1 MPADPTVPSTPFP
14 TPSPDIPSNE
24 DSLLTV
30 GQAAAALGVTAR
42 TLKYYEELN
51 LVVPARSGGR
61 YRMYTQDDLA
71 TFGRILRMRSLGF
84 SIAAITEMLK
94 RPRRMVEA
102 GKSRMN
108 EEDLH
113 VVRGAL
119 TSQLDTLR
127 ERTAQVRRELREAEK
142 LEAQIE
148 HDLQYIEQRLR
159 GVPADDLLA
168 ERAARARQ
176 STSR

>member
-1 MPADPTVPSTPFP
+1 MPADLAPRSSTEPS
-14 TPSPDIPSNE
+14 SD
-24 DSLLTV
+24 DAHLLTV

-61 YRMYTQDDLA
+61 YRMYTEADLA

-94 RPRRMVEA
+94 RPMRRVES

-108 EEDLH
+108 EEDLQ
-113 VVRGAL
+113 VVRDAL
-119 TSQLDTLR
+119 HSQLATLR

-142 LEAQIE
+142 LETQIT
-148 HDLQYIEQRLR
+148 HDLQYIEQRLS
-159 GVPADDLLA
+159 GVPADELLA
-168 ERAARARQ
+168 ERAARIRKH
-176 STSR
+176 SSP

>member
-1 MPADPTVPSTPFP
+1 MPADLVPQSSTE
-14 TPSPDIPSNE
+14 TPPDDPH
-24 DSLLTV
+24 LLTV

-61 YRMYTQDDLA
+61 YRMYTKADLA

-94 RPRRMVEA
+94 RPMRLVEA

-108 EEDLH
+108 DEDLQ
-113 VVRGAL
+113 VVRDAL
-119 TSQLDTLR
+119 HSQLDTLR

-142 LEAQIE
+142 LETQIT

-159 GVPADDLLA
+159 GVPADELLA
-168 ERAARARQ
+168 ERAARIRKH
-176 STSR
+176 SS

>member
-1 MPADPTVPSTPFP
+1 MPTDLAPQSSTE
-14 TPSPDIPSNE
+14 TPSDGTH
-24 DSLLTV
+24 LLTV

-61 YRMYTQDDLA
+61 YRMYTQADLA

-94 RPRRMVEA
+94 RPMRLVES

-108 EEDLH
+108 EEDLQ
-113 VVRGAL
+113 VVRDAL
-119 TSQLDTLR
+119 HSQLGTLR

-142 LEAQIE
+142 LEAQIA
-148 HDLQYIEQRLR
+148 HDLQYIEQRLS
-159 GVPADDLLA
+159 GVSADELLA
-168 ERAARARQ
+168 ERAARIRKHSPA
-176 STSR
+176 

>member
-1 MPADPTVPSTPFP
+1 MPTDPTDTAAASASRHDTA
-14 TPSPDIPSNE
+14 
-24 DSLLTV
+24 DSDLLTV
-30 GQAAAALGVTAR
+30 SQAATALGVTAR

-51 LVVPARSGGR
+51 LVVPARSEGR
-61 YRMYTQDDLA
+61 YRMYTQADLA

-94 RPRRMVEA
+94 RPMRLVEA

-108 EEDLH
+108 DEDLQ
-113 VVRGAL
+113 VVRDAL
-119 TSQLDTLR
+119 HSQLETLR

-142 LEAQIE
+142 MEAQMT
-148 HDLQYIEQRLR
+148 HDLEYIDQRLR

-168 ERAARARQ
+168 ERAAKRRK
-176 STSR
+176 S

>member
-1 MPADPTVPSTPFP
+1 MPADPSSP
-14 TPSPDIPSNE
+14 TASPDVDTSF
-24 DSLLTV
+24 DDTSMLSV

-61 YRMYTQDDLA
+61 YRMYTQADLA

-108 EEDLH
+108 EEDLQ
-113 VVRGAL
+113 VVREAL

-148 HDLQYIEQRLR
+148 HDLKYIEQRLR
-159 GVPADDLLA
+159 GVPADELLA
-168 ERAARARQ
+168 ERAAKARQ
-176 STSR
+176 PSSR

>member
-1 MPADPTVPSTPFP
+1 MPTDPTDTASSAPRH
-14 TPSPDIPSNE
+14 DAA
-24 DSLLTV
+24 DSDLLTV
-30 GQAAAALGVTAR
+30 SQAATALGVTAR

-51 LVVPARSGGR
+51 LVVPARSEGR
-61 YRMYTQDDLA
+61 YRMYTQADLA

-94 RPRRMVEA
+94 RPMRLVEA

-108 EEDLH
+108 DEDLQ
-113 VVRGAL
+113 VVRDAL
-119 TSQLDTLR
+119 HSQLETLR

-142 LEAQIE
+142 MEAQMT
-148 HDLQYIEQRLR
+148 HDLEYIDQRLR

-168 ERAARARQ
+168 ERAAKRRK
-176 STSR
+176 S

>member
-1 MPADPTVPSTPFP
+1 MPTDLASQSSKE
-14 TPSPDIPSNE
+14 TPSD
-24 DSLLTV
+24 DTHLLTV

-61 YRMYTQDDLA
+61 YRMYTQADLA

-94 RPRRMVEA
+94 RPMRLVES

-108 EEDLH
+108 EEDLQ
-113 VVRGAL
+113 VVRDAL
-119 TSQLDTLR
+119 HSQLGTLR

-142 LEAQIE
+142 LEAQIA
-148 HDLQYIEQRLR
+148 HDLQYIEQRLS
-159 GVPADDLLA
+159 GVSADELLA
-168 ERAARARQ
+168 ERAARIRKHSSA
-176 STSR
+176 

>member
-1 MPADPTVPSTPFP
+1 MPTDLSSTVPDGTTP
-14 TPSPDIPSNE
+14 D
-24 DSLLTV
+24 DASLLTV

-61 YRMYTQDDLA
+61 YRMYTPADLE

-94 RPRRMVEA
+94 RPRRIVEA

-108 EEDLH
+108 EEDLQ
-113 VVRGAL
+113 VVRDAL

-127 ERTAQVRRELREAEK
+127 ERTAQVRRELRDAET
-142 LEAQIE
+142 LEAQIR
-148 HDLQYIEQRLR
+148 HDLRYIEQRLQ

-168 ERAARARQ
+168 ERAAKARK
-176 STSR
+176 TSSSH

>member
-1 MPADPTVPSTPFP
+1 MPTDPAASSATQTPP
-14 TPSPDIPSNE
+14 GGTH
-24 DSLLTV
+24 LLTV

-61 YRMYTQDDLA
+61 YRMYTEADVA

-94 RPRRMVEA
+94 RPMRLVES

-108 EEDLH
+108 EEDLQ
-113 VVRGAL
+113 VVRDAL
-119 TSQLDTLR
+119 DSQLGTLR

-142 LEAQIE
+142 LETQIQ

-159 GVPADDLLA
+159 GVPADELLA
-168 ERAARARQ
+168 ERAARIRKHAP
-176 STSR
+176 S

>member
-1 MPADPTVPSTPFP
+1 MPTDLAPSPTTD
-14 TPSPDIPSNE
+14 TPSD
-24 DSLLTV
+24 DAHLLSV

-61 YRMYTQDDLA
+61 YRMYTASDLA

-84 SIAAITEMLK
+84 SVAAITEMLK
-94 RPRRMVEA
+94 RPMRLVES

-108 EEDLH
+108 EEDLQ
-113 VVRGAL
+113 VVRDAL
-119 TSQLDTLR
+119 HAQLDTLR
-127 ERTAQVRRELREAEK
+127 ERTAQVRRELREAET
-142 LEAQIE
+142 LETQIA

-159 GVPADDLLA
+159 GVPADELLA
-168 ERAARARQ
+168 ERAAKHRKPR
-176 STSR
+176 SH

>member
-1 MPADPTVPSTPFP
+1 MSADLAPDSPAAGPSDAPEG
-14 TPSPDIPSNE
+14 DAA
-24 DSLLTV
+24 LLTV

-51 LVVPARSGGR
+51 LVVPARSGGH
-61 YRMYTQDDLA
+61 YRMYTQADLA

-108 EEDLH
+108 EEDLQA
-113 VVRGAL
+113 VREAL
-119 TSQLDTLR
+119 TSQLETLR
-127 ERTAQVRRELREAEK
+127 ERTAQVRRELRDAEK
-142 LEAQIE
+142 LEAQIA

-159 GVPADDLLA
+159 GVPADELLA
-168 ERAARARQ
+168 ERAAKAHKA
-176 STSR
+176 SSR

>member
-1 MPADPTVPSTPFP
+1 MPADTS
-14 TPSPDIPSNE
+14 SPAA
-24 DSLLTV
+24 SLDVDTSFDDTSMLSV

-61 YRMYTQDDLA
+61 YRMYTQADLA
-71 TFGRILRMRSLGF
+71 TFDRILRMRSLGF

-108 EEDLH
+108 EEDLQ
-113 VVRGAL
+113 VVREAL

-159 GVPADDLLA
+159 GVPADELLA
-168 ERAARARQ
+168 ERAAKARQ
-176 STSR
+176 PSSR

>member
-1 MPADPTVPSTPFP
+1 MPTDPTDTAAASAPRHDAT
-14 TPSPDIPSNE
+14 
-24 DSLLTV
+24 DSDLLTV
-30 GQAAAALGVTAR
+30 SQAATALGVTAR

-51 LVVPARSGGR
+51 LVVPARSEGR
-61 YRMYTQDDLA
+61 YRMYTQADLA

-94 RPRRMVEA
+94 RPMRLVEA

-108 EEDLH
+108 DEDLQ
-113 VVRGAL
+113 VVRDAL
-119 TSQLDTLR
+119 HSQLETLR

-142 LEAQIE
+142 MEAQMT
-148 HDLQYIEQRLR
+148 HDLEYIDQRLR

-168 ERAARARQ
+168 ERAAKRRK
-176 STSR
+176 S

>member
-1 MPADPTVPSTPFP
+1 MPADLAPQSSTKPPT
-14 TPSPDIPSNE
+14 D
-24 DSLLTV
+24 DAHLLTV

-61 YRMYTQDDLA
+61 YRMYTEADLA
-71 TFGRILRMRSLGF
+71 TFGRIMRSLGF

-94 RPRRMVEA
+94 RPMRQVES

-108 EEDLH
+108 EEDLQ
-113 VVRGAL
+113 VVRDAL
-119 TSQLDTLR
+119 HSQLDTLR

-142 LEAQIE
+142 LETQIT

-159 GVPADDLLA
+159 GVPADELLA
-168 ERAARARQ
+168 ERAARIRKHSAP
-176 STSR
+176 